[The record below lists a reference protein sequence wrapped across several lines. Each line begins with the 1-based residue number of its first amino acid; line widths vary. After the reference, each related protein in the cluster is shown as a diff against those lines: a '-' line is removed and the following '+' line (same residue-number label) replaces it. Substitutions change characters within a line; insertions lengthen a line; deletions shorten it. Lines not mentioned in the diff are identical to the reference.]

1 MSDLVVFIPQLHPMP
16 ATASKLIPPGDLG
29 LPFIGQTLQFLRD
42 PDFAA
47 KRHRQYGPIFKAQI
61 LGQRTIFLKGA
72 EANTFVLTHENK
84 YFQTKWPPSVE
95 KLLGSLSLAL
105 QTGHV
110 HMQRRKLMAQAFQPR
125 ALAGYVP
132 AMSDICDRYA
142 ERWVEQE
149 TLTWYPELRNLT
161 FDIAGK
167 LLVGL
172 DNAHK
177 TPMGHLFEVWTQG
190 LFSIPLRL
198 PWTRFGKAYRCRDLL
213 LQEIENL
220 IRQRQQQDPID
231 GDALAILLQA
241 RDDEGNGL
249 AIEELKDQL
258 LLLLFAG
265 HETLTSA
272 LASCCLLLAQY
283 PKAQAIARTEQAPFK
298 DQPLTADTL
307 KQMPYLDQV
316 LKEVLRFTA
325 PVGGGF
331 RTVLKTCEYDGF
343 QFPEGWNVLYEIA
356 QTHHD
361 SELFRNPE
369 RFEPERFEAG
379 RAEDKAKTFAH
390 LPFGGGVRECLGK
403 EFARLEIKIFVA
415 KLLQSYQWE
424 LLPNQDLSLMTV
436 PTPYP
441 KDGLRVKFSKI

>member
-1 MSDLVVFIPQLHPMP
+1 MT
-16 ATASKLIPPGDLG
+16 ATAPKPTPPGDLG
-29 LPFIGQTLQFLRD
+29 LPFIGHTLQFLND
-42 PDFAA
+42 PDFAS
-47 KRHRQYGPIFKAQI
+47 KRHRQYGSIFKAQI

-84 YFQTKWPPSVE
+84 YFQVEWPDSVK
-95 KLLGSLSLAL
+95 KLLGPLSLAL

-132 AMSDICDRYA
+132 AMSEICDRYV
-142 ERWVEQE
+142 ERWAKQQ

-172 DNAHK
+172 DNAHA
-177 TPMGHLFEVWTQG
+177 TAMGHLFEVWCQG
-190 LFSIPLRL
+190 LFTLPLQL
-198 PWTRFGKAYRCRDLL
+198 PWTRFGKAYRSRDLL

-220 IRQRQQQDPID
+220 IRQRQQQQDLGD
-231 GDALAILLQA
+231 DALAILLQA
-241 RDDEGNGL
+241 RDDEGNPL
-249 AIEELKDQL
+249 PIAELKDQV

-283 PKAQAIARTEQAPFK
+283 PNVMAIARSELLPFQ
-298 DQPLTADTL
+298 DQPLTAETL

-331 RTVLKTCEYDGF
+331 RTVLETCEYQGF
-343 QFPEGWNVLYEIA
+343 QFPKGWNVLYEIA
-356 QTHHD
+356 QTHYD
-361 SELFRNPE
+361 SELFRDPDQFDPD
-369 RFEPERFEAG
+369 RFGAE
-379 RAEDKAKTFAH
+379 RAEDKAKSFGH
-390 LPFGGGVRECLGK
+390 VPFGGGIRECLGK
-403 EFARLEIKIFVA
+403 EFARLEIKFFMA
-415 KLLQSYQWE
+415 KLLQSYEWE
-424 LLPNQDLSLMTV
+424 LLPDQDLSLVTI
-436 PTPYP
+436 PTPHP
-441 KDGLRVKFSKI
+441 KDGLRVKFSRRSPSAVR